1 MPAFQDRFEKA
12 KLGFFVERSHRMRS
26 CTNKRERAL
35 LKERDSGT
43 LCKAFSVC

>member
-1 MPAFQDRFEKA
+1 MK
-12 KLGFFVERSHRMRS
+12 S

-43 LCKAFSVC
+43 LCKHVRQIKTL